1 MPFSVLRK
9 SASISS
15 DSSGERICRKL
26 TTPYLPPSPNIRAL
40 PKRNEDGAIKS
51 LVESPDGGKPLP
63 VKGERFSVRVE
74 NAVHDFQPFPWR
86 PVPHAEAPMLLK

>member
-15 DSSGERICRKL
+15 DSSGDRMFKKL
-26 TTPYLPPSPNIRAL
+26 TAPYLPPSPNIREL

-51 LVESPDGGKPLP
+51 LVERPDGASH
-63 VKGERFSVRVE
+63 FHS
-74 NAVHDFQPFPWR
+74 N
-86 PVPHAEAPMLLK
+86 

>member
-15 DSSGERICRKL
+15 DSSGERMFKKL
-26 TTPYLPPSPNIRAL
+26 TAPYLPPSPNIRAL

-51 LVESPDGGKPLP
+51 LVESPDGASHFQSK
-63 VKGERFSVRVE
+63 E
-74 NAVHDFQPFPWR
+74 NGSPSGWKMLCMTSSRSLASS
-86 PVPHAEAPMLLK
+86 PHAEAPMLLK